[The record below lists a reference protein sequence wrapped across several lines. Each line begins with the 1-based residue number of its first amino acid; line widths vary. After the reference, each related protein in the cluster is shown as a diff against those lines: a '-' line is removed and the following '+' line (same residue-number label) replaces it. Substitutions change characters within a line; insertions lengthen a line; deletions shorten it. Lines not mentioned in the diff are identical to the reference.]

1 MWTAESKDITEM
13 TDSDRGAA
21 EQPEIAIVGELNP
34 DLIVYGA
41 PRELPEERE
50 ILASGFTLTL
60 GSSSAILAH
69 NLSLLGTNVSFS
81 SRVGPDALGEMCCK
95 WLREADVDVTHV
107 VRATSGS
114 NTGVTFILP
123 LTTTRRILTYPGAMF
138 EMGIEDLDLDYLG
151 AAKHFH
157 LSSLFLHRKLSPDI
171 PELFRE
177 MKRRGLTTSLD
188 TNDDPEGRWGGVL
201 EDVLPLVDVLLCT
214 EDALAKIAKE
224 EPAAEHVAAQVPL
237 LVVKRGAR
245 GASAYAAGHRIDVPS
260 LRVDVIDTV
269 GAGDTFDAGFLHQ
282 WVRKAPLE
290 RCIAYGNLAGGL
302 SVTRAGGTEAF
313 RDSAYRQKFFL
324 QHWRED
330 ALVP

>member
-1 MWTAESKDITEM
+1 MESMNSTEVVASRM
-13 TDSDRGAA
+13 QHESS
-21 EQPEIAIVGELNP
+21 EQPDIAIVGELNP

-50 ILASGFTLTL
+50 VLASGFTLTL

-69 NLSLLGTNVSFS
+69 NLSLLGSKVTFS
-81 SRVGPDALGEMCCK
+81 SRVGGDALGQMCCR
-95 WLREADVDVTHV
+95 WLQEAGVQVDHV
-107 VRATSGS
+107 VQSASGS
-114 NTGVTFILP
+114 STGITVILP
-123 LTTTRRILTYPGAMF
+123 FATTRRILTYPGAMF
-138 EMGIEDLDLDYLG
+138 EMGIDDLDLDYL
-151 AAKHFH
+151 AKAKHFH

-188 TNDDPEGRWGGVL
+188 TNDDPEDKWAGVL

-214 EDALAKIAKE
+214 EDELAKIAKE

-282 WVRKAPLE
+282 WVGKAPLE

-313 RDSAYRQKFFL
+313 RESAYRQKFFL

>member
-95 WLREADVDVTHV
+95 WLREADGDVTHV
-107 VRATSGS
+107 VRAASGS

-123 LTTTRRILTYPGAMF
+123 LTTTPHIPPRILTYPGAMF

-171 PELFRE
+171 PEIFRE
-177 MKRRGLTTSLD
+177 MRRRGLNTS
-188 TNDDPEGRWGGVL
+188 
-201 EDVLPLVDVLLCT
+201 
-214 EDALAKIAKE
+214 
-224 EPAAEHVAAQVPL
+224 
-237 LVVKRGAR
+237 
-245 GASAYAAGHRIDVPS
+245 
-260 LRVDVIDTV
+260 
-269 GAGDTFDAGFLHQ
+269 
-282 WVRKAPLE
+282 
-290 RCIAYGNLAGGL
+290 
-302 SVTRAGGTEAF
+302 
-313 RDSAYRQKFFL
+313 
-324 QHWRED
+324 
-330 ALVP
+330 